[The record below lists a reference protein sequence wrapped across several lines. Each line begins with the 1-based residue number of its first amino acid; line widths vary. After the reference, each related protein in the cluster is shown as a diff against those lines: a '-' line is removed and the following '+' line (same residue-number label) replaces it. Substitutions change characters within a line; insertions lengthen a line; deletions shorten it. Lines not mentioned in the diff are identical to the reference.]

1 MGDPDLLTQLLLNI
15 ALNGVQAMA
24 PGGGGTLTFS
34 LGTERQGGKEYVR
47 MGVANT
53 GPPIPEGDLERIF
66 DPFYTTKDGGTGLGL
81 SICSR
86 IADQHEGTLVGPE
99 PSGGRGRR
107 VLPRFAGRGGD
118 GCRTTKSL
126 SEVHSSVAIPE
137 SRGFLRRLFAF
148 AGPAY
153 LVSVGYMDPGN
164 WATDIAAGS
173 RYGYAL
179 IWVLLMSNLMAV
191 LLQSPLGAAGAGLR
205 AATSRRRAGTGIPPP
220 VNAALWILCEVAIAA
235 CDLAEVLGSAIG
247 LQLLFGLPLM
257 YGVLVTALDT
267 FLILFLHQA
276 GIRKM
281 EAFILV
287 LVATIGACFLWRSSS
302 PGRTSPGIARGFL
315 PSLPDRD
322 ALYFAIGILGATVMP
337 HNLYLHSALVQSR
350 KVVKTAKGIHQS
362 LKYNIIDSVV
372 ALNIAFFI
380 NAAILVMAAAVFY
393 RSGHT
398 EIASIQDAHQ
408 LLAPLVG
415 SALAP
420 GPLRRRPHLRGPEL
434 DDHRHAGRPDR
445 DGGVRQH
452 PAAAVAAAPRHPGP
466 RHHPGGGHR
475 SRVAGEGATGEL
487 LVFSQV
493 LLSMQL
499 SFAVIPLI
507 HMVSDRKRMGA
518 FAIRPGT
525 KALAWACAA
534 IIASLNV
541 KLVIERGRRLDRP
554 WRARRGRRRGSWR
567 SRSSSRWGCCCSTFS
582 RSRSCSPGAGS
593 GSRPTCTTRRSTTS
607 SPRGRSARSRRP
619 STSATRTPRFSPAPL
634 RSPPANRCPLLL
646 VHCVE
651 SAGAAAMGGEITDTE
666 SRKDLDR
673 LRRYTIVLGKHDVQ
687 AEAELGFGD
696 PVRVLPEIIRRH
708 GVELLVVGA
717 HGHKGFSDWLYG
729 STIDELRHRLNIS
742 VLVAGREG

>member
-1 MGDPDLLTQLLLNI
+1 
-15 ALNGVQAMA
+15 MA
-24 PGGGGTLTFS
+24 
-34 LGTERQGGKEYVR
+34 ENR
-47 MGVANT
+47 
-53 GPPIPEGDLERIF
+53 
-66 DPFYTTKDGGTGLGL
+66 
-81 SICSR
+81 
-86 IADQHEGTLVGPE
+86 
-99 PSGGRGRR
+99 
-107 VLPRFAGRGGD
+107 
-118 GCRTTKSL
+118 SL
-126 SEVHSSVAIPE
+126 SEVHSTVAIPQ

-191 LLQSPLGAAGAGLR
+191 LLQSLSARLGLVSGRDLAQACR
-205 AATSRRRAGTGIPPP
+205 DRYPPA

-287 LVATIGACFLWRSSS
+287 LVSTIGMCFLLEIVLSR
-302 PGRTSPGIARGFL
+302 PDMPQLARGFV

-322 ALYFAIGILGATVMP
+322 ALYYAIGILGATVMP
-337 HNLYLHSALVQSR
+337 HNLYLHSSLVQSR
-350 KVVKTAKGIHQS
+350 KVMKTAKGIHQS
-362 LKYNIIDSVV
+362 LKYNVIDSVV

-380 NAAILVMAAAVFY
+380 NAAILVMSAAVFF

-398 EIASIQDAHQ
+398 EVASIQDAHG

-415 SALAP
+415 STAAPVLFAVALICSGQSSTITGTLAGQIVMEGFVNIRLRPWLRRLVTRALAII
-420 GPLRRRPHLRGPEL
+420 
-434 DDHRHAGRPDR
+434 
-445 DGGVRQH
+445 
-452 PAAAVAAAPRHPGP
+452 PAVITIAV
-466 RHHPGGGHR
+466 
-475 SRVAGEGATGEL
+475 SGEGATGDL

-499 SFAVIPLI
+499 SFAVVPLI

-518 FAIRPGT
+518 FAIRPGI

-541 KLVIERGRRLDRP
+541 KLVIEEIGGWIGAGGAAGMAARYVAVPIAAAIGVLLLYVIVEPFFFAGRRKAPRDVHKP
-554 WRARRGRRRGSWR
+554 EVEEVE
-567 SRSSSRWGCCCSTFS
+567 
-582 RSRSCSPGAGS
+582 P
-593 GSRPTCTTRRSTTS
+593 SRPFRKIAAALDF
-607 SPRGRSARSRRP
+607 GEADAEVLSR
-619 STSATRTPRFSPAPL
+619 AAGL
-634 RSPPANRCPLLL
+634 AAANRCVLLL
-646 VHCVE
+646 IHCVE

-666 SRKDLDR
+666 SRKDLER
-673 LRRYTIVLGKHDVQ
+673 LRRYTLELGKHDVQ
-687 AEAELGFGD
+687 AEAELGFGH
-696 PVRVLPEIIRRH
+696 PVRVIPEIIKRH

-742 VLVAGREG
+742 VLVVGREG

>member
-1 MGDPDLLTQLLLNI
+1 M
-15 ALNGVQAMA
+15 
-24 PGGGGTLTFS
+24 
-34 LGTERQGGKEYVR
+34 TE
-47 MGVANT
+47 
-53 GPPIPEGDLERIF
+53 ER
-66 DPFYTTKDGGTGLGL
+66 
-81 SICSR
+81 
-86 IADQHEGTLVGPE
+86 
-99 PSGGRGRR
+99 
-107 VLPRFAGRGGD
+107 
-118 GCRTTKSL
+118 SL
-126 SEVHSSVAIPE
+126 SEVHSSVAVPE

-191 LLQSPLGAAGAGLR
+191 LLQSLSARLGLVSGRDLAQACR
-205 AATSRRRAGTGIPPP
+205 DRYPPA

-257 YGVLVTALDT
+257 YGVLLTALDT

-287 LVATIGACFLWRSSS
+287 MVSTIGVCFLLEIVLSRPDAPAIAKGFI
-302 PGRTSPGIARGFL
+302 PG
-315 PSLPDRD
+315 LPDRD
-322 ALYFAIGILGATVMP
+322 ALYYAIGILGATVMP
-337 HNLYLHSALVQSR
+337 HNLYLHSSLVQSR
-350 KVVKTAKGIHQS
+350 RVVKTAKGIHQS
-362 LKYNIIDSVV
+362 LKYNTIDSVV

-380 NAAILVMAAAVFY
+380 NAAILVMSAAVFF

-398 EIASIQDAHQ
+398 EVASIQDAHG

-415 SALAP
+415 STLAPVLFAVALICSGQSSTITGTLAGQIVMEGFVNIRLRPWLRRLITRALAII
-420 GPLRRRPHLRGPEL
+420 
-434 DDHRHAGRPDR
+434 
-445 DGGVRQH
+445 
-452 PAAAVAAAPRHPGP
+452 PAVITIA
-466 RHHPGGGHR
+466 
-475 SRVAGEGATGEL
+475 VAGEGSTGEL

-518 FAIRPGT
+518 FAIGPLP
-525 KALAWACAA
+525 KALAWACAG

-541 KLVIERGRRLDRP
+541 KLVIDEIGGWVALGGTAGMVARYVAVPVTLAVGALLVYVLLEPYLFAGRRKQPRDVHRPEVGEVEPARPFRKIAAALDFGEADAEVLS
-554 WRARRGRRRGSWR
+554 RA
-567 SRSSSRWGCCCSTFS
+567 
-582 RSRSCSPGAGS
+582 AGVAS
-593 GSRPTCTTRRSTTS
+593 
-607 SPRGRSARSRRP
+607 
-619 STSATRTPRFSPAPL
+619 
-634 RSPPANRCPLLL
+634 ANRCPLLL
-646 VHCVE
+646 IHCVE
-651 SAGAAAMGGEITDTE
+651 SAGAVAMGGEITDTE
-666 SRKDLDR
+666 SEKDRER
-673 LRRYTIVLGKHDVQ
+673 LRRYTVVLGKHDIEV
-687 AEAELGFGD
+687 ETELGFGH
-696 PVRVLPEIIRRH
+696 PVRVIPEIIQRH
-708 GVELLVVGA
+708 GVDLLVVGA

-742 VLVAGREG
+742 VLVAGKAG

>member
-1 MGDPDLLTQLLLNI
+1 MTD
-15 ALNGVQAMA
+15 
-24 PGGGGTLTFS
+24 S
-34 LGTERQGGKEYVR
+34 
-47 MGVANT
+47 
-53 GPPIPEGDLERIF
+53 
-66 DPFYTTKDGGTGLGL
+66 
-81 SICSR
+81 
-86 IADQHEGTLVGPE
+86 
-99 PSGGRGRR
+99 
-107 VLPRFAGRGGD
+107 
-118 GCRTTKSL
+118 KSL
-126 SEVHSSVAIPE
+126 SEVHSSVTVPE

-179 IWVLLMSNLMAV
+179 LWVLLMSNLMAV
-191 LLQSPLGAAGAGLR
+191 LLQSLSARLGLVSGRDLAQACR
-205 AATSRRRAGTGIPPP
+205 DQYPPA
-220 VNAALWILCEVAIAA
+220 VNAVLWVLCEVAIAA

-287 LVATIGACFLWRSSS
+287 MVSTIGVCFLVEIIISR
-302 PGRTSPGIARGFL
+302 PDLPGIARGFL

-322 ALYFAIGILGATVMP
+322 ALYYAIGILGATVMP

-350 KVVKTAKGIHQS
+350 KVVKTAEGIHQS
-362 LKYNIIDSVV
+362 LKYNTIDSVV

-398 EIASIQDAHQ
+398 EIASIQDAHA

-415 SALAP
+415 SGLAPVLFAVALICAGQSSTITGTLAGQIVMEGFVNIRLRPWLRRLVTRALAII
-420 GPLRRRPHLRGPEL
+420 
-434 DDHRHAGRPDR
+434 
-445 DGGVRQH
+445 
-452 PAAAVAAAPRHPGP
+452 PAVITIA
-466 RHHPGGGHR
+466 
-475 SRVAGEGATGEL
+475 VAGEEASGEL

-518 FAIRPGT
+518 FAIRPVT
-525 KALAWACAA
+525 KALAWACAG
-534 IIASLNV
+534 IIVVLNV
-541 KLVIERGRRLDRP
+541 KLVVGEVGGWLAKEGAAGAAARFVAIPVFVAVGLLLLYVIAEPVLFAGRRKRQPPDVHHPEIDDVEPARPFRKIAAALDFGDTDAEVLS
-554 WRARRGRRRGSWR
+554 RAASI
-567 SRSSSRWGCCCSTFS
+567 
-582 RSRSCSPGAGS
+582 A
-593 GSRPTCTTRRSTTS
+593 
-607 SPRGRSARSRRP
+607 A
-619 STSATRTPRFSPAPL
+619 
-634 RSPPANRCPLLL
+634 ANRCPLLL

-673 LRRYTIVLGKHDVQ
+673 LRRYTIVLGKHDIQ

-717 HGHKGFSDWLYG
+717 HGHKGLSDWLYG

-742 VLVAGREG
+742 VLVAGREE

>member
-1 MGDPDLLTQLLLNI
+1 MQDD
-15 ALNGVQAMA
+15 
-24 PGGGGTLTFS
+24 
-34 LGTERQGGKEYVR
+34 
-47 MGVANT
+47 
-53 GPPIPEGDLERIF
+53 
-66 DPFYTTKDGGTGLGL
+66 
-81 SICSR
+81 
-86 IADQHEGTLVGPE
+86 
-99 PSGGRGRR
+99 
-107 VLPRFAGRGGD
+107 
-118 GCRTTKSL
+118 KSL
-126 SEVHSSVAIPE
+126 SEVHSSVAVPE

-191 LLQSPLGAAGAGLR
+191 LLQSLSARLGLVSGRDLAQACR
-205 AATSRRRAGTGIPPP
+205 DQYPPA
-220 VNAALWILCEVAIAA
+220 VNTVLWVLCEVAIAA

-257 YGVLVTALDT
+257 YGVLITALDT

-287 LVATIGACFLWRSSS
+287 MVSTIGVCFLIEIVISR
-302 PGRTSPGIARGFL
+302 PDLPGIARGFL

-322 ALYFAIGILGATVMP
+322 ALYYAIGILGATVMP

-350 KVVKTAKGIHQS
+350 KVVKTANGIHQS
-362 LKYNIIDSVV
+362 LKYNTIDSVV

-380 NAAILVMAAAVFY
+380 NAAILVMAAAVFF

-398 EIASIQDAHQ
+398 EIASIQDAHA

-415 SALAP
+415 SGLAPILFAVALICAGQSSTITGTLAGQIVMEGFVNIRLRPWLRRLVTRALAII
-420 GPLRRRPHLRGPEL
+420 
-434 DDHRHAGRPDR
+434 
-445 DGGVRQH
+445 
-452 PAAAVAAAPRHPGP
+452 PAVITIA
-466 RHHPGGGHR
+466 
-475 SRVAGEGATGEL
+475 VAGEEASGNL

-525 KALAWACAA
+525 KALAWACASV
-534 IIASLNV
+534 IAFLNV
-541 KLVIERGRRLDRP
+541 KLVIGEIGGWIALGGAAGTA
-554 WRARRGRRRGSWR
+554 ARFVAIPIFAAVGLLLLYVFAEPVLFAGRRRRLPHDVHRPEVEGVEPAR
-567 SRSSSRWGCCCSTFS
+567 PFRKIAAALDFGEADAEVLSRA
-582 RSRSCSPGAGS
+582 AGL
-593 GSRPTCTTRRSTTS
+593 
-607 SPRGRSARSRRP
+607 A
-619 STSATRTPRFSPAPL
+619 A
-634 RSPPANRCPLLL
+634 ANRCPLLL
-646 VHCVE
+646 IHCVE

-666 SRKDLDR
+666 SEKDLDR
-673 LRRYTIVLGKHDVQ
+673 LRRYTLALGRHDIQ
-687 AEAELGFGD
+687 AEAELGFGH
-696 PVRVLPEIIRRH
+696 PVRAIPEIIKRH

-717 HGHKGFSDWLYG
+717 HGHKGFTDWLYG

>member
-1 MGDPDLLTQLLLNI
+1 MPD
-15 ALNGVQAMA
+15 
-24 PGGGGTLTFS
+24 
-34 LGTERQGGKEYVR
+34 
-47 MGVANT
+47 
-53 GPPIPEGDLERIF
+53 D
-66 DPFYTTKDGGTGLGL
+66 
-81 SICSR
+81 
-86 IADQHEGTLVGPE
+86 
-99 PSGGRGRR
+99 
-107 VLPRFAGRGGD
+107 
-118 GCRTTKSL
+118 KSL
-126 SEVHSSVAIPE
+126 SEVHSSVSVPE

-191 LLQSPLGAAGAGLR
+191 LLQSLSARLGLVSGRDLAQACR
-205 AATSRRRAGTGIPPP
+205 DRYPPA

-287 LVATIGACFLWRSSS
+287 LVATIGVCFLIEIVLSR
-302 PGRTSPGIARGFL
+302 PDLPGIARGFL

-322 ALYFAIGILGATVMP
+322 ALYYAIGILGATVMP
-337 HNLYLHSALVQSR
+337 HNLYLHSSLVQSR
-350 KVVKTAKGIHQS
+350 KVVKTANGIHQS
-362 LKYNIIDSVV
+362 LKYNTIDSVV

-398 EIASIQDAHQ
+398 GIASIQDAHA

-415 SALAP
+415 SGLAPALFAVALICAGQSSTITGTLAGQIVMEGFVNIRLRPWLRRLVTRALAII
-420 GPLRRRPHLRGPEL
+420 
-434 DDHRHAGRPDR
+434 
-445 DGGVRQH
+445 
-452 PAAAVAAAPRHPGP
+452 PAVITIA
-466 RHHPGGGHR
+466 
-475 SRVAGEGATGEL
+475 VAGEGASGEL

-507 HMVSDRKRMGA
+507 HMVSDRRRMGA
-518 FAIRPGT
+518 FAIRPAT
-525 KALAWACAA
+525 KALAWACASV
-534 IIASLNV
+534 IVFLNV
-541 KLVIERGRRLDRP
+541 KLVIGEVGGWVALEGAAGTAARFVAIPVFAAVGLLLLYVFAEPILFAGRGKRPPHDVHRPEVEGVEPARPFRKIAAALDFGETDAEVLS
-554 WRARRGRRRGSWR
+554 RA
-567 SRSSSRWGCCCSTFS
+567 
-582 RSRSCSPGAGS
+582 AGL
-593 GSRPTCTTRRSTTS
+593 
-607 SPRGRSARSRRP
+607 A
-619 STSATRTPRFSPAPL
+619 A
-634 RSPPANRCPLLL
+634 ANRCPLLL
-646 VHCVE
+646 IHCVE

-666 SRKDLDR
+666 SRKDLER
-673 LRRYTIVLGKHDVQ
+673 LRRYTLELGKHDIQ
-687 AEAELGFGD
+687 AEAELGFGH

>member
-1 MGDPDLLTQLLLNI
+1 
-15 ALNGVQAMA
+15 MA
-24 PGGGGTLTFS
+24 DS
-34 LGTERQGGKEYVR
+34 
-47 MGVANT
+47 
-53 GPPIPEGDLERIF
+53 
-66 DPFYTTKDGGTGLGL
+66 
-81 SICSR
+81 
-86 IADQHEGTLVGPE
+86 
-99 PSGGRGRR
+99 
-107 VLPRFAGRGGD
+107 
-118 GCRTTKSL
+118 KSL

-191 LLQSPLGAAGAGLR
+191 LLQSLSARLGLVSGRDLAQACR
-205 AATSRRRAGTGIPPP
+205 DQYPPA
-220 VNAALWILCEVAIAA
+220 VNVVLWVLCEVAIAA

-247 LQLLFGLPLM
+247 LQLLFGIPLM

-287 LVATIGACFLWRSSS
+287 LVATIGACFLLEILLSR
-302 PGRTSPGIARGFL
+302 PDVPGIARGFL

-322 ALYFAIGILGATVMP
+322 ALYYAIGILGATVMP

-362 LKYNIIDSVV
+362 LKYNTIDSVV

-380 NAAILVMAAAVFY
+380 NAAILVMSAAVFF

-398 EIASIQDAHQ
+398 DVASIQDAHK

-415 SALAP
+415 SGVAPVVFAIALICAGQSSTITGTLAGQIVMEGFVNIRLRP
-420 GPLRRRPHLRGPEL
+420 WLRRLVTRGL
-434 DDHRHAGRPDR
+434 AII
-445 DGGVRQH
+445 
-452 PAAAVAAAPRHPGP
+452 PAVLTIA
-466 RHHPGGGHR
+466 
-475 SRVAGEGATGEL
+475 VAGEGASGEL

-518 FAIRPGT
+518 FAIRPVT
-525 KALAWACAA
+525 KALAWACAG
-534 IIASLNV
+534 IIVVLNV
-541 KLVIERGRRLDRP
+541 KLVVGEVGGWMAKEGAAGAAARFVAIPVLVAVGLLLLYIIAEPVLFAGRGKRQPPGVHHPEIDDVEPARPFRKIAAALDFGDTDAEVLA
-554 WRARRGRRRGSWR
+554 RAASI
-567 SRSSSRWGCCCSTFS
+567 
-582 RSRSCSPGAGS
+582 AV
-593 GSRPTCTTRRSTTS
+593 
-607 SPRGRSARSRRP
+607 
-619 STSATRTPRFSPAPL
+619 
-634 RSPPANRCPLLL
+634 ANRCPLLL

-651 SAGAAAMGGEITDTE
+651 SAGAAALGGEITDTE
-666 SRKDLDR
+666 SRTDLER
-673 LRRYTIVLGKHDVQ
+673 LRRYTIVLGKHDIQ

-717 HGHKGFSDWLYG
+717 HGHKGLSDWLYG
-729 STIDELRHRLNIS
+729 S
-742 VLVAGREG
+742 